1 MSMLPRF
8 TIWKPFWK
16 VMSQLKASIFSGH
29 ILSEYLLQESAVL
42 ILVLDSQGLI
52 VEANNYALN
61 IVGQDIKGKDF
72 NQVIVDFSENFN
84 FQKIMA
90 ENNQTHLLNISS
102 YTGLPQTFYF
112 RFLKHGDKIIAVGEL
127 NHLEIESL
135 RKSLIDLNNEFSNLN
150 RELQKKNA
158 ELSKLNQLKNHLLGM
173 AAHDLR
179 NPIGAIDSLSEFLL
193 EEAGPELTQEHIQF
207 LQAIQSSSRFML
219 NLLDDL
225 LDVAKIE
232 AGRLD
237 LNIQSADLAALTR
250 SWIALNQVMAQK
262 KKIRIDLHQDESLP
276 LVPLDS
282 MKIEQVMNNLLSN
295 AVKFSP
301 SGTVVKVSVFLNSEQ
316 VTVAVSDQGPGIP
329 KDDLKKIFQPFTKTS
344 VALPEG
350 EKSTGLGLAI
360 VQKII
365 KGHKGKIWVESE
377 PGKGSTFYISLP
389 LTDKN
394 KDGVHEK

>member
-1 MSMLPRF
+1 
-8 TIWKPFWK
+8 
-16 VMSQLKASIFSGH
+16 MSQLKASIFSGH